1 MPAPIDFYFDFSS
14 PYGYFASCQVDALAA
29 KHGRAVVWRPILLG
43 LVFKVT
49 GGQPLP
55 TLPLKGDYA
64 KRDIPRCGRLYGV
77 EVNIPSRFPVATQAP
92 VRAFYWLHDRDA
104 AKAKTLAAAIYRAY
118 FVDDADIASPDVV
131 ADIAVRAGVADEA
144 ELAAALA
151 DPAVK
156 ERARAETEAAIARG
170 VFGSPFLIVDGEPFW
185 GMDRLPQAQRWLE
198 TGGW

>member
-1 MPAPIDFYFDFSS
+1 MPEPIDFYFDFSS
-14 PYGYFASCQVDALAA
+14 PYGYFATGRVDALAA
-29 KHGRAVVWRPILLG
+29 KHGREALWRPILLG

-64 KRDIPRCGRLYGV
+64 RRDIPRCGRLYGMPV
-77 EVNIPSRFPVATQAP
+77 RIPSRFPVATQAP
-92 VRAFYWLHDRDA
+92 VRAFYWLHDRDPAA
-104 AKAKTLAAAIYRAY
+104 AKALAVAVYRAY
-118 FVDDADIASPDVV
+118 FVDDADIASPEVV
-131 ADIAVRAGVADEA
+131 ADIAAGAGVAARE
-144 ELAAALA
+144 EVAAALA

-185 GMDRLPQAQRWLE
+185 GMDRLPQAERWLE

>member
-1 MPAPIDFYFDFSS
+1 MPDPIDFYFDFSS
-14 PYGYFASCQVDALAA
+14 PYGYFASCQVDALAV
-29 KHGRAVVWRPILLG
+29 KHGREAVWRPILLG

-77 EVNIPSRFPVATQAP
+77 PVRIPSRFPVATQAP
-92 VRAFYWLHDRDA
+92 VRAFYWLHDRDP
-104 AKAKTLAAAIYRAY
+104 AKARALAAAVYRAY
-118 FVDDADIASPDVV
+118 FVDDADIANPEV
-131 ADIAVRAGVADEA
+131 IAEIAAAAGVADRAEA
-144 ELAAALA
+144 LAALG

-156 ERARAETEAAIARG
+156 ERARTETEAAIARG

-185 GMDRLPQAQRWLE
+185 GMDRLPQAARWLE

>member
-1 MPAPIDFYFDFSS
+1 MAAPIDFYFDFSS

-29 KHGRAVVWRPILLG
+29 KHGRDVAWRPILLG

-55 TLPLKGDYA
+55 TLPLKGDYVR
-64 KRDIPRCGRLYGV
+64 RDIPRCGRLYGV
-77 EVNIPSRFPVATQAP
+77 PIRIPSRFPVATAAP
-92 VRAFYWLHDRDA
+92 VRAFYWLHDRDPA
-104 AKAKTLAAAIYRAY
+104 QAKALAGAIYRAY
-118 FVDDADIASPDVV
+118 FIDDADIANPEV
-131 ADIAVRAGVADEA
+131 IAGVAAAAGVAEKA
-144 ELAAALA
+144 ELAAALN

-156 ERARAETEAAIARG
+156 ERARTETDAAIARG

-185 GMDRLPQAQRWLE
+185 GMDRLPQAARWLE